1 HPGPSAP
8 PPLPVP
14 SPQATTAIPPQKT
27 TPPSK
32 STTSADH
39 SRDLFSAFS
48 RESKTTNTPL
58 QGQADGDP
66 MGDSAIQEGERYFGL
81 LSVAVRRHYDVSST
95 IPENQRNTLKATA
108 LIRISPNGKLLEAKL
123 TQSSGNP
130 LFNTAV
136 ESALRKAAPFSPP
149 PEHLKESLRKNG
161 VQLVFTP

>member
-1 HPGPSAP
+1 
-8 PPLPVP
+8 
-14 SPQATTAIPPQKT
+14 
-27 TPPSK
+27 
-32 STTSADH
+32 
-39 SRDLFSAFS
+39 LFSAFS
-48 RESKTTNTPL
+48 REAKASNTPL

-95 IPENQRNTLKATA
+95 IPENQRKALKATA

-130 LFNTAV
+130 LFDAAV
-136 ESALRKAAPFSPP
+136 ESALLRAAPFAPP
-149 PEHLKESLRKNG
+149 PEHLKEALRKNG